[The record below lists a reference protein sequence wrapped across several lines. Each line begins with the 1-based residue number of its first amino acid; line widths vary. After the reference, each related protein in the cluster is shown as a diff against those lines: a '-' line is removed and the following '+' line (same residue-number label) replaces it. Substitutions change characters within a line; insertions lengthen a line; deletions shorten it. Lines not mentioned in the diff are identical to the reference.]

1 VSAADMAQAGPADM
15 TEASGANV
23 TAAKM
28 HAAEMTAATE
38 VATATV
44 AAAATA
50 AGKGVRREAQRANG
64 DARQE
69 HSCCLGHHGFS
80 PDIGRRVSART
91 AYVHARSPE
100 FMSVPGN
107 DFSRIAVP
115 DTSLRQYRRRVGS
128 GQRRDLSD
136 PDRKYGE
143 LQPMVGNPALAMSK
157 GIHSSSTDAG
167 SDRAFP

>member
-1 VSAADMAQAGPADM
+1 VLAAEGVAIEPMAVDVCEVVKPMEPGAVANAIVAEAGRANVAQVSGQGSAADMAQAGPADM

-44 AAAATA
+44 ATAA

-69 HSCCLGHHGFS
+69 HSCFLGHHDFS
-80 PDIGRRVSART
+80 PDIGHRAARVR
-91 AYVHARSPE
+91 
-100 FMSVPGN
+100 
-107 DFSRIAVP
+107 
-115 DTSLRQYRRRVGS
+115 
-128 GQRRDLSD
+128 
-136 PDRKYGE
+136 
-143 LQPMVGNPALAMSK
+143 
-157 GIHSSSTDAG
+157 AG
-167 SDRAFP
+167 SFTQIYDCAWKRLALDCCA